1 MNKSTVVRI
10 TSVIFAVLMLISL
23 ALNAF
28 AEGGNGDGTGG
39 GKDQPLTLVSSSI
52 PNGSENVSTT
62 PEIVLTFSKNVV
74 NFTVRD
80 NNAKCFSM
88 TDSKGNSVPV
98 DVIMGDDQ
106 VDPSIKRI
114 ITVKPKSPLTPGE
127 TYLLKIGGGIT
138 SKSGVSIG
146 RDTYI
151 GFTVAEDTPASSSQ
165 PVTEA
170 STTVVSTEAAVIT
183 TETRVLTT
191 VTDEDGSNQTESEL
205 SESEYETKPVITE
218 NETTDTAGESE
229 IQSTETVIEEETRQG
244 NNRMP
249 IVIGAFALIAVS
261 AVVAAIVII
270 NKKKK

>member
-1 MNKSTVVRI
+1 M
-10 TSVIFAVLMLISL
+10 
-23 ALNAF
+23 
-28 AEGGNGDGTGG
+28 
-39 GKDQPLTLVSSSI
+39 
-52 PNGSENVSTT
+52 
-62 PEIVLTFSKNVV
+62 
-74 NFTVRD
+74 
-80 NNAKCFSM
+80 C
-88 TDSKGNSVPV
+88 
-98 DVIMGDDQ
+98 
-106 VDPSIKRI
+106 
-114 ITVKPKSPLTPGE
+114 
-127 TYLLKIGGGIT
+127 
-138 SKSGVSIG
+138 IG

-151 GFTVAEDTPASSSQ
+151 GVTVAEDTPASSSQ

>member
-127 TYLLKIGGGIT
+127 TYLLKIGGDIT
-138 SKSGVSIG
+138 S
-146 RDTYI
+146 
-151 GFTVAEDTPASSSQ
+151 
-165 PVTEA
+165 
-170 STTVVSTEAAVIT
+170 
-183 TETRVLTT
+183 
-191 VTDEDGSNQTESEL
+191 
-205 SESEYETKPVITE
+205 
-218 NETTDTAGESE
+218 
-229 IQSTETVIEEETRQG
+229 
-244 NNRMP
+244 
-249 IVIGAFALIAVS
+249 
-261 AVVAAIVII
+261 
-270 NKKKK
+270 

>member
-1 MNKSTVVRI
+1 MNKNTVVRI
-10 TSVIFAVLMLISL
+10 TSVIFSVLMLISL

-127 TYLLKIGGGIT
+127 TYLLKIGGDIT

-170 STTVVSTEAAVIT
+170 STNAVSTEAAVIT

-249 IVIGAFALIAVS
+249 MVIGAFALIAVS